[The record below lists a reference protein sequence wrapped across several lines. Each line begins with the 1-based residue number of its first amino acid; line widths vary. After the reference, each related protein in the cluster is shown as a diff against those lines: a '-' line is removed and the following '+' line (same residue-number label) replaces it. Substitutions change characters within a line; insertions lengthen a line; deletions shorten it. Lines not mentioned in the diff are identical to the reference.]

1 MIPFQEC
8 GLDLDRCPSC
18 DGVWFDFGELEAYR
32 RRRLEHGNP
41 PSVEKAE
48 FRREPGN
55 YVLHCP
61 RCLFPSLTLGNIN
74 SIELRRCMRC
84 RGLFLPKQSWG
95 KNGHGGKDKSEL
107 SPEAEGVLWLGEAVI
122 EIIIGAVG

>member
-1 MIPFQEC
+1 MNPFQEF

-18 DGVWFDFGELEAYR
+18 DGMWFDFGELEAYR
-32 RRRLEHGNP
+32 RRRREQGNP
-41 PSVEKAE
+41 PSIEKAE

-74 SIELRRCMRC
+74 SIELRRCLRC
-84 RGLFLPKQSWG
+84 HGLFLPKPSWRD
-95 KNGHGGKDKSEL
+95 GGKDESEL
-107 SPEAEGVLWLGEAVI
+107 SLEAEGVLWLGEAVLEMLI
-122 EIIIGAVG
+122 RASLE